1 MNIEYEYSFKV
12 TDLKPFIKF
21 IEDNKF
27 IKIDEN
33 YQSRTLY
40 KKEDKTM
47 ARITVS
53 GKNSEESKIIFD
65 FKDDED
71 SDNLLK
77 ERRETLPLEITNIE
91 IAKSIIEFL
100 GYKENKTLIRKR
112 QIFKKEDVEFE
123 LDEYE
128 SPEKMLVV
136 AIEGNKDKVDEIYHE
151 METNLIEYFMKK

>member
-100 GYKENKTLIRKR
+100 GYKENKILIRKR

-136 AIEGNKDKVDEIYHE
+136 AVEGNKDKVDEIYHE

>member
-1 MNIEYEYSFKV
+1 MQEYEYSFKV

-100 GYKENKTLIRKR
+100 GYNNINW
-112 QIFKKEDVEFE
+112 I
-123 LDEYE
+123 
-128 SPEKMLVV
+128 
-136 AIEGNKDKVDEIYHE
+136 I
-151 METNLIEYFMKK
+151 